1 MKLGG
6 SKKTAPLLVVMLA
19 LMLAAAPFLTG
30 FTDTENH
37 WAQEIIEAWTEA
49 GLISGYE
56 DGTFL
61 PERAIT
67 RAEFIALINRS
78 FGFTDRQENHF
89 KDVPLDAWFA
99 SHVDLAVAAGYISGY
114 EDGTFRPLEPIS
126 RQEVAAIVYRLED
139 LPEAPAGTLE
149 RFADADAIP
158 AWSRDFVAAVVE
170 AGLMRGYD
178 DDTFRPEASI
188 TRAESVVTLDRIV
201 EEFPFPD
208 FEAELKLDQEQY
220 HPGDTVTIIV
230 VNTGQTTVQL
240 GHYFEVEFYDDGNWT
255 DVALD
260 LVWPDVLEIIE
271 PGHDFQQNFVPEENF
286 QEEPEPGQY
295 RVSKEIECAAS
306 GQTMV
311 LREEFRLAGKF
322 SAELNIAREVY
333 EAGETIAF
341 TVTNTGQETI
351 QLGYPFTVLY
361 EDGEEWKEVELD
373 LAWIM
378 VLIEL
383 KPGEELP
390 QEFVPAEDFKE
401 EPEPGYYRVIKK
413 VECTESGRTLNV
425 EDDFFLTS

>member
-1 MKLGG
+1 
-6 SKKTAPLLVVMLA
+6 
-19 LMLAAAPFLTG
+19 
-30 FTDTENH
+30 
-37 WAQEIIEAWTEA
+37 
-49 GLISGYE
+49 
-56 DGTFL
+56 
-61 PERAIT
+61 
-67 RAEFIALINRS
+67 
-78 FGFTDRQENHF
+78 
-89 KDVPLDAWFA
+89 
-99 SHVDLAVAAGYISGY
+99 
-114 EDGTFRPLEPIS
+114 
-126 RQEVAAIVYRLED
+126 
-139 LPEAPAGTLE
+139 
-149 RFADADAIP
+149 
-158 AWSRDFVAAVVE
+158 
-170 AGLMRGYD
+170 
-178 DDTFRPEASI
+178 
-188 TRAESVVTLDRIV
+188 
-201 EEFPFPD
+201 
-208 FEAELKLDQEQY
+208 
-220 HPGDTVTIIV
+220 
-230 VNTGQTTVQL
+230 VQL